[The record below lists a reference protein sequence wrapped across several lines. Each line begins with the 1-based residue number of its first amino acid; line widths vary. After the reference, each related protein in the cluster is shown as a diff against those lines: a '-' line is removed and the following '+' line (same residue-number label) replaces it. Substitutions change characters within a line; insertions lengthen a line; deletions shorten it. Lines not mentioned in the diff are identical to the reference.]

1 MLKGLQFASL
11 LLIGSLFAL
20 TGLRQFFVH
29 PLENSATNLIW
40 FIVQVLPL
48 LIVVPGLFALRPRGF
63 LFAALISTLYF
74 VHGVLLSVDP
84 SDRVMGLSE
93 AGFAIALLSLSVIAV
108 KKANESGSLGSE

>member
-29 PLENSATNLIW
+29 PLENSAANLIW
-40 FIVQVLPL
+40 CIVQVLPL
-48 LIVVPGLFALRPRGF
+48 LIVIPGLLGLKSRSFF
-63 LFAALISTLYF
+63 FTALISTLYF
-74 VHGVLLSVDP
+74 LHGVLLLVDP
-84 SDRVMGLSE
+84 ADRVMGLFE

-108 KKANESGSLGSE
+108 KKANESEH